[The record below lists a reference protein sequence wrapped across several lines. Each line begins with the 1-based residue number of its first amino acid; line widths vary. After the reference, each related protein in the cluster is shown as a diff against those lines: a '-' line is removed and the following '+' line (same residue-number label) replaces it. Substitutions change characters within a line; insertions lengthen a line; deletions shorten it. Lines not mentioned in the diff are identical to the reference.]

1 MSKLILKSPY
11 IKAGGN
17 PSGYMSYTAKRDGV
31 EILPR
36 SEGYLHYMA
45 TRPGA
50 DRHGLF
56 GDAESVNLKSA
67 MAEMAQHRGHVWTHI
82 ISLRR
87 EDAARLGY
95 DNAQSW
101 RNLLKTHRNDIAAA
115 MKILPQDFR
124 WYAAFHNEGEHPH
137 VHMMAWSVKENDGF
151 LTPNGIANIRSKL
164 TNSVFR
170 HELMHLYQQKSIS
183 RDALVQQAREAIKG
197 RAQQL
202 SLNPIDE
209 QNINQLMLQ
218 LAQRLQKLSGKKQY
232 GYLPKGTKK
241 LVDQIVDELARQ
253 PSVQD
258 CYDIWQKYKN
268 QVDNYYSDAEPE
280 TMPLSQRKEFRAI
293 KNAVVS
299 AAVSLMN
306 IAANHQ
312 PEPTLL
318 PCATHLLLTLGKLFE
333 DNAPQSHDHRHS
345 FADRKLLRK
354 MQQKKLAHGQRDEHT
369 HTM

>member
-1 MSKLILKSPY
+1 
-11 IKAGGN
+11 
-17 PSGYMSYTAKRDGV
+17 MSYIAKRDGV
-31 EILPR
+31 E
-36 SEGYLHYMA
+36 
-45 TRPGA
+45 
-50 DRHGLF
+50 
-56 GDAESVNLKSA
+56 
-67 MAEMAQHRGHVWTHI
+67 
-82 ISLRR
+82 
-87 EDAARLGY
+87 
-95 DNAQSW
+95 
-101 RNLLKTHRNDIAAA
+101 
-115 MKILPQDFR
+115 ILPQDFR

-151 LTPNGIANIRSKL
+151 LTPKGIADIRSKL
-164 TNSVFR
+164 KNSVFK

-183 RDALVQQAREAIKG
+183 RDALVQQAREAIKNQAH
-197 RAQQL
+197 RLDL
-202 SLNPIDE
+202 SSAAE

-253 PSVQD
+253 PSVRE

-268 QVDNYYSDAEPE
+268 QVDNYYSDADPE
-280 TMPLSQRKEFRAI
+280 TMLLSQRKEFRAI

-299 AAVSLMN
+299 EATSLMN

-312 PEPTLL
+312 SESSLL

-333 DNAPQSHDHRHS
+333 DNTPQPRDHHHS
-345 FADRKLLRK
+345 FTDRKLLHK
-354 MQQKKLAHGQRDEHT
+354 MQEKKLAHGQRDEHA